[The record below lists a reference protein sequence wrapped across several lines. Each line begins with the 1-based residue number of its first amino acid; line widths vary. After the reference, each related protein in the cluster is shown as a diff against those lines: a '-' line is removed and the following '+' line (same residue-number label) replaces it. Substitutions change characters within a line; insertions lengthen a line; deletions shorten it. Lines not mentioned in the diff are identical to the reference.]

1 MSHAA
6 QSPDNGSDSRSAS
19 QHTSTSQQT
28 RKPWMIG
35 IVAAF
40 ILAAAT
46 TIGVFAF
53 QGNNGSQQRN
63 SGGATSSQTT
73 PATNDQSGNNGS
85 DTSNK
90 GQGSSAG
97 TDTQNQTKPQI
108 KETAPSEPGEG
119 DASVDFSDGVPAQ

>member
-19 QHTSTSQQT
+19 QHTSTSQRQT
-28 RKPWMIG
+28 RKPWIIG

-40 ILAAAT
+40 VLAAAI

-53 QGNNGSQQRN
+53 QGNNASQQRN

-73 PATNDQSGNNGS
+73 PATQSDGNGS

-97 TDTQNQTKPQI
+97 TDTQNQNKPQI

-119 DASVDFSDGVPAQ
+119 DASVDFSDGTPAQ